1 MAKPDL
7 QRAQGTLTKAH
18 PQTSSGAAFVV
29 HPISHVASND
39 RTADARLEEA
49 VGLAMAIGLDV
60 VWTHAARIVRPRP
73 STYFGEGK
81 VEEINL
87 QLAQFERRPD
97 LVIVDGALTPVQHR
111 NLEKAWNTKVLDR
124 TALILEIFGAR
135 AQTSEGRLQV
145 ELAHLTYQKSRL
157 VRSWTHLERQR
168 GGVGFLGG
176 PGERQIE
183 SDRRA
188 LANKI
193 ERLEAKL
200 DQVRRTRSLQRAK
213 RQRAPHPVVA
223 LVGYTNAGKSTLF
236 NQLTQSSVFAKDLL
250 FATLDPTMRAV
261 DLSSGQRIILSDTV
275 GFISDLPTQLIAAFR
290 ATLEE
295 VIEADL
301 IIHVRDIAHEDT
313 DAQCRDVVRVLRE
326 IGLSG
331 ESEPPVM
338 EALNKID
345 ILSSD
350 DRAIEIAK
358 ARLTRSVAHP
368 MLEDPMRVCISA
380 ATGEGVNELAE
391 LIDVITTADRQVL
404 TINLAAS
411 DGAPR
416 AWLHERGDVVAEEV
430 GEFGARLIVR
440 LSDKVRGQFEKS
452 FPDAAIAASG
462 SEANAA
468 AGRLL
473 A

>member
-1 MAKPDL
+1 MKRDIKKACW
-7 QRAQGTLTKAH
+7 TLTE
-18 PQTSSGAAFVV
+18 PQLLPSSGTAFVV
-29 HPISHVASND
+29 HPIAAATSED

-49 VGLAMAIGLDV
+49 VGLAQAIGLEV
-60 VWTHAARIVRPRP
+60 IWTHATRIARPKP

-81 VEEINL
+81 VEEINVRL
-87 QLAQFERRPD
+87 SALEPRPD
-97 LVIVDGALTPVQHR
+97 LVIVDGSLTPVQHR
-111 NLEKAWNTKVLDR
+111 NLEKAWNAKVLDR

-145 ELAHLTYQKSRL
+145 ELAHLNYQKSRL

-200 DQVRRTRSLQRAK
+200 EQVRRTRTLQRAK

-236 NQLTQSSVFAKDLL
+236 NLLTRSRVLAKDLL

-261 DLSSGQRIILSDTV
+261 DLTSGQRIILSDTV
-275 GFISDLPTQLIAAFR
+275 GFISALPTQLIAAFR

-295 VIEADL
+295 VVEADL
-301 IIHVRDIAHEDT
+301 IIHVRDIAHEDSQ
-313 DAQCRDVVRVLRE
+313 AQRNDVVRVLRE
-326 IGLSG
+326 IGVSG
-331 ESEPPVM
+331 EGEPPVI

-345 ILSSD
+345 LLSSD
-350 DRAIEIAK
+350 DRAIEMAK
-358 ARLTRSVAHP
+358 ARLTKSVVAP
-368 MLEDPMRVCISA
+368 TLEEPVRVCISA
-380 ATGEGVNELAE
+380 ATGEGIEELVE
-391 LIDVITTADRQVL
+391 LIDLITTADREVL
-404 TINLAAS
+404 TIDLGVL

-416 AWLHERGDVVAEEV
+416 AWLHERGDVVGEEA
-430 GEFGARLIVR
+430 GESGARLTVR
-440 LSDKVRGQFEKS
+440 LSEKVRGQFQKT
-452 FPDAAIAASG
+452 FP
-462 SEANAA
+462 EAVIITAGNGARAA
-468 AGRLL
+468 AGRFL